1 MKKVYLTVSLLSAF
15 FINNATAQDLNKS
28 EVPSVIINSF
38 QKTFPKVYD
47 VEWELGGGYYKAEFE
62 TGMFGTDHDTWYDK
76 TGRLIRHKEEISKND
91 LPKKVLA
98 KIKSSFNGYR
108 VEDVKR
114 ITENN
119 KVTYTL
125 ELKTFTEEWK
135 AAFDNTGNLLS
146 KVAD

>member
-1 MKKVYLTVSLLSAF
+1 MKKVFLTVLLVSVFVVNKAS
-15 FINNATAQDLNKS
+15 AQDLNKS

-38 QKTFPKVYD
+38 QKTFTKVYD
-47 VEWELGGGYYKAEFE
+47 VEWELDGGYYKAEFE
-62 TGMFGTDHDTWYDK
+62 TGLFGTDHDTWYDK
-76 TGRLIRHKEEISKND
+76 TGKLIRHKEEISKSD
-91 LPKKVLA
+91 LPKKVLG
-98 KIKSSFNGYR
+98 KINTSFNGYR

-119 KVTYTL
+119 KVIYTL

-135 AAFDNTGNLLS
+135 AAFDNAGNLLS

>member
-1 MKKVYLTVSLLSAF
+1 MKKVFLTVLLVSVFVTNYAW
-15 FINNATAQDLNKS
+15 AQDLNKS
-28 EVPSVIINSF
+28 EVSSVIINSF

-47 VEWELGGGYYKAEFE
+47 VEWELDGGYYKAEFE
-62 TGMFGTDHDTWYDK
+62 TGLFGTDHDTWYDK
-76 TGRLIRHKEEISKND
+76 TGKLIRHKEEISKSD

-98 KIKSSFNGYR
+98 KINSSFNGYR

-125 ELKTFTEEWK
+125 ELKTFTQEWK
-135 AAFDNTGNLLS
+135 AAFDNTGTLLS